1 MYRAFIPTLDST
13 TLRAG
18 MVALVCST
26 VVASANAAGEANL
39 WDGYYLQS
47 KSKNV
52 ELRVQPFNTTSIAN
66 AGKVRGRDCLFYDWP
81 QLNQIKALS
90 ASSVETVFVKPS
102 IRKFGARIYQAEL
115 TDVDFGNFEGPV
127 RRYCWDTN
135 ATDYLP
141 KGRET
146 DGGSQYQVSPRLA
159 PHKVYVLYVNQ
170 VGVIDVFRL
179 TK

>member
-1 MYRAFIPTLDST
+1 MRKSSMQGLGSSAFWF
-13 TLRAG
+13 G
-18 MVALVCST
+18 
-26 VVASANAAGEANL
+26 VVAFASVVIGSHAHAGGEDSL

-66 AGKVRGRDCLFYDWP
+66 AGKVRGRDCLFYEWP
-81 QLNQIKALS
+81 QLHQIKALS
-90 ASSVETVFVKPS
+90 ASSLETVFVKPS

-127 RRYCWDTN
+127 KRYCWDTN
-135 ATDYLP
+135 STDYLP

-146 DGGSQYQVSPRLA
+146 GGGSQYQVSPKLA
-159 PHKVYVLYVNQ
+159 PNKVYVLYVNYR
-170 VGVIDVFRL
+170 GVIDVFRL

>member
-1 MYRAFIPTLDST
+1 MRESFLQGLGSSALW
-13 TLRAG
+13 LG
-18 MVALVCST
+18 VVAL
-26 VVASANAAGEANL
+26 ASVIVGSPAHAGGEDSL

-52 ELRVQPFNTTSIAN
+52 ELRVQPFNTTGIAN
-66 AGKVRGRDCLFYDWP
+66 AGKVRGRSCLFYDWP
-81 QLNQIKALS
+81 QLHQIKALS

-127 RRYCWDTN
+127 KRYCWDTN
-135 ATDYLP
+135 STDYLP

-146 DGGSQYQVSPRLA
+146 GGGSQYQVSPKLA
-159 PHKVYVLYVNQ
+159 PNKVYVLYVNYR
-170 VGVIDVFRL
+170 GVIDVFRL